1 MLFYLLAIM
10 DSEAAKTRFVE
21 HKKNLEDEL
30 DQQNHV
36 REKLDLELAAN
47 RELRD
52 SLRLGIVAL
61 RNCLLSYSSQWL
73 DYNRQ

>member
-1 MLFYLLAIM
+1 MSFCLLAIT

-21 HKKNLEDEL
+21 YKKKLEDEL
-30 DQQNHV
+30 DHQHRI

-52 SLRLGIVAL
+52 SLRLGMYAL
-61 RNCLLSYSSQWL
+61 LIRHT
-73 DYNRQ
+73 